1 MSDARPTSLFDIIG
15 PVMVGPSSSH
25 TAGAV
30 RLGQIA
36 RAILGIQPERVLIEL
51 HGSFALTG
59 RGHGTDRAVVAG
71 LLGFSTHDERI
82 PDSLALAQQVG
93 MEVHFAPV
101 DLGPGAHPN
110 ALRLTMRAGATECCV
125 TGASVGGGLVLIT
138 AVDGYEVNFSA
149 AYHTLLLVSEDR
161 PGAINAVTNW
171 LAAHRINVAFLSVGR
186 KERGGDS
193 IMLIETDDPIPA
205 AVIEGLASFPWVR
218 WVRHIQRVTEI

>member
-1 MSDARPTSLFDIIG
+1 MSLFDIVG

-36 RAILGIQPERVLIEL
+36 RAILGAQPERVLVEL

-71 LLGFSTHDERI
+71 LLGFSTYDERI
-82 PDSLALAQQVG
+82 RDSLALAQQAG
-93 MEVHFAPV
+93 MEVSFAPI

-110 ALRLTMRAGATECCV
+110 ALRLTMQTTSAKCNI

-138 AVDGYEVNFSA
+138 AVDDFEVDFSG
-149 AYHTLLLVSEDR
+149 AYHTLLIVSEDR
-161 PGAINAVTNW
+161 PGTINAVTNW
-171 LAAHRINVAFLSVGR
+171 LAAHQINVAFLSVGR
-186 KERGGDS
+186 KERGGTS
-193 IMLIETDDPIPA
+193 IMLIETDDPIPD
-205 AVIEGLASFPWVR
+205 AVTEGLTSFPWVH
-218 WVRHIQRVTEI
+218 WVRHVRRVTEI